1 MYILFTVGGLL
12 TRQADCWI
20 KYSFFFVLNNNLFF
34 FFV

>member
-20 KYSFFFVLNNNLFF
+20 KYSFFFVLNNNQTLF
-34 FFV
+34 V